1 MNAAEYNPGELLQ
14 ISGYFWKTCALHTG
28 VKLDV
33 FTTIGEEALTGAGIA
48 QKLQTD
54 ERATAMFLNALA
66 AMGLLRKKKDM
77 FSNTPSSLKFL
88 SKSSP
93 QYIGYM
99 IMHHAHLVDSWNKL
113 DEGVRGGGPLR
124 ERTSVVDDENRR
136 EAFLMGM
143 FNMGMSIGPQLA
155 QKIDLADRSQL
166 LDLGGGPG
174 TYAIHFCLANP
185 RLKATVFDLPTTRP
199 FAEKTIAK
207 FDLSDRIGFQ
217 SGSYLTDDIQG
228 GYDVAWLSHIL
239 HAEGPENCQ
248 NIIQK
253 AVSALKPGG
262 QIIIHEFIL
271 KNTMDGPLFPA
282 LFALNMLLGTEGGQS
297 YSEAQLKEMLETA
310 GVKDIKRLPWQGP
323 TESGI
328 LAGFVA

>member
-1 MNAAEYNPGELLQ
+1 MSTVEYNPGELLQ

-28 VKLDV
+28 VKLDI
-33 FTTIGEEALTGAGIA
+33 FTTIGKEAFTGAEIA

-54 ERATAMFLNALA
+54 ARATAMLLNALT
-66 AMGLLRKKKDM
+66 AMELLKKKKDL
-77 FSNTPSSLKFL
+77 FSNTPPSLKFL

-99 IMHHAHLVDSWNKL
+99 IMHHAHLVDSWNRL

-124 ERTSVVDDENRR
+124 GRTSLVDDEKRR

-143 FNMGMSIGPQLA
+143 FNMAMSIGPQLA
-155 QKIDLADRSQL
+155 KKIDLSDRRHL

-217 SGSYLTDDIQG
+217 SGSYLTHDIQG
-228 GYDVAWLSHIL
+228 VYDVAWLSHIL

-262 QIIIHEFIL
+262 RIIIHEFIL

-282 LFALNMLLGTEGGQS
+282 LFALNMLLGTDSGQA
-297 YSEAQLKEMLETA
+297 YSEVQLQNMLKTA

-328 LAGFVA
+328 LSGFVA